1 MAPRSRRLSDL
12 LFVAAFGLYLLGG
25 LVVLGQGLLAV
36 AAAYSSSLHDSL
48 HVIGLGTG
56 TVARVALRAADA
68 AHAVPSI
75 GQIVADYLF
84 SLVHLVLAAI
94 LIRLRPKDW
103 TARLL
108 ATALVGVAGVFNLTA
123 QAVLEELPFTTFEE
137 VAHLVSQ
144 IVAGL
149 AYLYALLLFPDGR
162 AVPRWRR
169 SAVIPLYLTASLGAI
184 FLTFR
189 LEGEARPAT
198 LLLYFGLLVPA
209 AGVLAQIYRIQ
220 HPTDATSHAQAR
232 LLLWALLPPV
242 GFGLIAFVLGLTP
255 TQEVLAGRDLA
266 EPPVALYRSFQP
278 VFAIITLGL
287 FAGILRYRLWDIER
301 LLNRT
306 TVYAIVT
313 GVLGGIYFGFVV
325 LAQLL
330 LGAVAAS
337 PLIDS
342 KAAVAITTLIFVSA
356 FRPLRARVQDF
367 VDRRFN
373 RSHYDA
379 QITVEGFTE
388 NLRHEVDLQ
397 GIVGRLREVVDQV
410 IEPDRLSIW
419 LSAVP
424 VGSAAAKAHATH
436 STEQRIPD
444 QLGLMAR

>member
-1 MAPRSRRLSDL
+1 MADRPRRPIDL
-12 LFVAAFGLYLLGG
+12 LFVGAFALYVLGG
-25 LVVLGQGLLAV
+25 VIVLTQGLLAV
-36 AAAYSSSLHDSL
+36 AASYSPELHEFL
-48 HVIGLGTG
+48 HVQGLGTG
-56 TVARVALRAADA
+56 PIARVALRAADA
-68 AHAVPSI
+68 SHVVPSI

-84 SLVHLVLAAI
+84 SFVHLILAAI
-94 LIRLRPKDW
+94 LIRLRPRDW

-123 QAVLEELPFTTFEE
+123 QAVLEQLPFTTFEV
-137 VAHLVSQ
+137 VAHLASQ

-162 AVPRWRR
+162 AVPRWRAA
-169 SAVIPLYLTASLGAI
+169 AVIPLYLTASLGAV

-209 AGVLAQIYRIQ
+209 AGMMAQIYRIL
-220 HPTDATSHAQAR
+220 HPTDPTSHAQAR
-232 LLLWALLPPV
+232 LLFWALLPPV
-242 GFGLIAFVLGLTP
+242 IFGLVAFVLGLTP

-301 LLNRT
+301 VLNRT

-325 LAQLL
+325 LAQLV

-356 FRPLRARVQDF
+356 FRPLRARVQSF

-388 NLRHEVDLQ
+388 HLRHEVDLH

-410 IEPDRLSIW
+410 IEPDRMSIW
-419 LSAVP
+419 LSEVP
-424 VGSAAAKAHATH
+424 VRPRAFAPQALFATE
-436 STEQRIPD
+436 TTP
-444 QLGLMAR
+444 